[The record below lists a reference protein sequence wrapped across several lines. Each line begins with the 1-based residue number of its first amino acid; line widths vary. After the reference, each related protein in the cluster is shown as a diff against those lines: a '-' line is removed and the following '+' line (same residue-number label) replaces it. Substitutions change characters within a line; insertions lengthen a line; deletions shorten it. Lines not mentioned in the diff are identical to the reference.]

1 MQRFRTLSYANVVA
15 TLALVLA
22 VTGGAYAAT
31 QLPKDSIRS
40 KQVKDHSLKA
50 RDFKPGQLPTGA
62 PGPKGD
68 RGDAGARGEPGQAGP
83 SVLLSGHH
91 TANGE
96 TQQTS
101 CPIYSMDAP
110 LTITRPT
117 ILYANGLVHFQALAP
132 ATSYTHF
139 STLRVLLRDAQDTIV
154 GETLTGREYGPNDVD
169 ARASGLIVGTDG
181 APVEVQPATY
191 TLELRLSVGSVFCS
205 GSSMTSSPALEWL
218 GFPVAT

>member
-1 MQRFRTLSYANVVA
+1 MRQPTYAGVVA
-15 TLALVLA
+15 TLALVLS

-31 QLPKDSIRS
+31 QLPKDSVRS

-50 RDFKPGQLPTGA
+50 RDFKPGQLPAGV

-68 RGDAGARGEPGQAGP
+68 PGVPGAPGAPGQAGP
-83 SVLLSGHH
+83 SVLLSGHQ
-91 TANGE
+91 TADGGSY
-96 TQQTS
+96 QTS
-101 CPIYSMDAP
+101 CPSYSMAAP

-139 STLRVLLRDAQDTIV
+139 PTLRVILRDAQDTVV
-154 GETLTGREYGPNDVD
+154 GETLAGREYGPNDVD

-218 GFPVAT
+218 GFPVAS